1 MDHLKIINAF
11 NTTHLKIMI
20 DYKSYYLGA
29 FLKHRKREILCALH
43 NTGTTGFLKY

>member
-20 DYKSYYLGA
+20 DYKKVYFLKIYYLGA
-29 FLKHRKREILCALH
+29 FLKQKESDFMSITQL
-43 NTGTTGFLKY
+43 NP